1 MQVFCFY
8 INYLIGFSGG
18 GGTSFGVGGIG
29 ASSGTFNGGS
39 SAGISGLSGTL
50 GSCTSGVLPGG
61 GISCGIS
68 GFSFGIL
75 VFLRSD

>member
-1 MQVFCFY
+1 MQVFCFDT
-8 INYLIGFSGG
+8 NYLIGFSGG
-18 GGTSFGVGGIG
+18 GGTSFGAGGPG
-29 ASSGTFNGGS
+29 ASSGIFKGGS
-39 SAGISGLSGTL
+39 SVGISGLSGTF

-75 VFLRSD
+75 ILIFL